1 MDMHQDGVRAYCLL
15 DGAKFLA
22 DDEGRRPQDL
32 DECPCGYDICSAD
45 CTWYVERRSDEQ
57 E

>member
-1 MDMHQDGVRAYCLL
+1 MEMYKDGVRAYCLL